1 MDRYLQTTVFI
12 IILTESLVIGQG
24 WQVLMVH
31 QALVT
36 RPGYPALDVCQAKWL
51 QGTGS
56 PGLQIRVT
64 LWPHCPEI
72 AGVRLEWD

>member
-1 MDRYLQTTVFI
+1 M
-12 IILTESLVIGQG
+12 
-24 WQVLMVH
+24 LMVH